1 MVPYEPN
8 LIKYDLLSQNQV
20 RLLQYVKMKVLHFL
34 EKCPRS
40 SFFFIYLALY
50 YWNRNIT
57 IIVIYTLCFV
67 DVGTSYIFKVHIII
81 TATYYHKLLFGF
93 IRWTGLIHIM
103 CKLWKNLAPNCV
115 RTTRRPITG
124 WNREQGKYL
133 LLSVLAQ

>member
-1 MVPYEPN
+1 MISCRKARWDCCNMLKWKFYIFYRNVHVH
-8 LIKYDLLSQNQV
+8 L
-20 RLLQYVKMKVLHFL
+20 
-34 EKCPRS
+34 
-40 SFFFIYLALY
+40 FFFLYLALY